1 MKEGERLYYEKELIR
16 RAKQMTA
23 IEFLKRYRPDELVRC
38 GTGEFQLR
46 SHDSFKI
53 SESTSLWHWK
63 SRDIGGKS
71 ALDYLIHVEGVPF
84 LEAVRYMLEQE
95 APSYVPQTKATEQ
108 KQFVLPAG
116 ARGTHRIELYLQSR
130 GISLDVIRYCLSK
143 GILYESLPYHNCV
156 FVGLNNEGVPRY
168 VALRSTTDYPRPFK
182 QDQPGS
188 DKRFCFCIPPIT
200 KSRCAAVY
208 EAAPDAMAHMTLEGG
223 RSDKYRLS
231 LGGIYAPLNDLS
243 TDRPFKI
250 PPALETFLK
259 NHPDVTKLEIC
270 TDNDAAGRWA
280 ALQIAKHYSG
290 EYRIKM
296 NLPPRD
302 ECDWADMAKE
312 EKEKRAA
319 PRTAGRGHQ
328 REDSAR

>member
-1 MKEGERLYYEKELIR
+1 MAYFEKEELR
-16 RAKQMTA
+16 QAKQMTA

-38 GTGEFQLR
+38 GTGEYELR

-63 SRDIGGKS
+63 SRDIGGQS

-84 LEAVRYMLEQE
+84 LDAVRYLLEQE
-95 APSYVPQTKATEQ
+95 PPGYAPQAKTTEQ
-108 KQFVLPAG
+108 KPFVLPAG
-116 ARGTHRIELYLQSR
+116 ARETHRIELYLQSR
-130 GISLDVIRYCLSK
+130 GISLAVIRYCISK
-143 GILYESLPYHNCV
+143 GILYESLPHHNCV

-168 VALRSTTDYPRPFK
+168 AALRSTTEYPRPFK

-200 KSRCAAVY
+200 RSRCAAVY

-223 RSDKYRLS
+223 RAEKYRLS

-243 TDRPFKI
+243 TDRPFKM

-259 NHPDVTKLEIC
+259 NHPDVTELEIC

-290 EYRIKM
+290 EYRVKV
-296 NLPPRD
+296 NLPPKD
-302 ECDWADMAKE
+302 GYDWADMAKE
-312 EKEKRAA
+312 EKQERAA
-319 PRTAGRGHQ
+319 RHRVACFYQ
-328 REDSAR
+328 REGSER